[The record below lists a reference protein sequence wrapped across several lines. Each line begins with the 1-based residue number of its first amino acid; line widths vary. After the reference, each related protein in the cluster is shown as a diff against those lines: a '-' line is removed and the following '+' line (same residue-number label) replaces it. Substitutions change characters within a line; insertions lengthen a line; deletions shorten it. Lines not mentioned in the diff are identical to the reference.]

1 MSALPAEKRCR
12 LPAAERRAAL
22 IDAALQVFGERS
34 YGGATTAEIARTAGV
49 SEPILYRHFA
59 SKRDLYIACLEAMSS
74 RLREAAESIIA
85 AEPDPREWAF
95 AIWVYVFASRLSRSG
110 GPFPNHL
117 SVRDEAIALVAPDD
131 FIAGKAGAPDEK
143 AHQIPQRIQP
153 GQPQRA
159 PIAKH
164 PPADRDGLDDA
175 IEKCPSEQ
183 GYTQGQTI
191 SGGARE
197 QPEQTERY
205 RVSEPGAQVPG
216 VAGEARASHPSDLM
230 RKR

>member
-95 AIWVYVFASRLSRSG
+95 AI
-110 GPFPNHL
+110 P
-117 SVRDEAIALVAPDD
+117 
-131 FIAGKAGAPDEK
+131 K
-143 AHQIPQRIQP
+143 
-153 GQPQRA
+153 
-159 PIAKH
+159 
-164 PPADRDGLDDA
+164 A
-175 IEKCPSEQ
+175 IEQLRRNAIYPSQ
-183 GYTQGQTI
+183 MWVQ
-191 SGGARE
+191 A
-197 QPEQTERY
+197 
-205 RVSEPGAQVPG
+205 VSEAGEDPELAAYLRRHMRKMHDFVADLIRRAQAAGG
-216 VAGEARASHPSDLM
+216 VAGDRDPEAEAWIGLSLGLLRSVQARIGGVLTDADFAAITGSRRLSLLP
-230 RKR
+230 